1 MCLKE
6 IGQVYIDYILAMALN
21 QIRSS
26 INIPLSVE

>member
-21 QIRSS
+21 QIRWS
-26 INIPLSVE
+26 IIIPISVE